1 MGEKIDI
8 GKHLE
13 NANWSLSFW
22 NRRDRNSNLGNK
34 NLQKK
39 YYEVV
44 DAFCSEFKIYN
55 QAFLIANK
63 AMDSYNIL
71 QGNNFG
77 VNALFDENQVPFIK
91 YPLPEYQETQITKQQ
106 QIQRALI
113 DLMFEMKRENQSI
126 SQSSADLSKDSFLKV
141 SLGEVVQYIT
151 CWRWLMRYAQIFGFD
166 YIIKEELDICDI
178 ILKSSSSEIKTF
190 WDIEN
195 FKNSINIY
203 EYIWIDTIDQL
214 EPNKKYFGYPDIHYD
229 DIKEYWKNE
238 ITGKLDNVKYIDIN
252 EEFNTLK
259 INSEKNKEA
268 LFKFLKYYNKKN
280 NEGYKDKVI
289 YYGIKK
295 LLGEIRKKIVD
306 DKSEDFS
313 VLNYLSVLHDI
324 SNFPILPYFYQTVLE
339 GNDYFFEH
347 FVIPV
352 GFTDSFS
359 YKTENKQN
367 EENHTAIYALFSI
380 EPTLLEDRNKIMN
393 SLQTFFRFISIPI
406 SDACFYGTIYKTNIE
421 IESLD
426 SFIDTINHETTKVIN
441 TLKNKMFLNSENYE
455 IQIKEKSDTTKITQ
469 EHGSSCISKERFRI
483 LVHPERYD
491 FLLAY
496 INKWFN
502 NFSSLTSND
511 IPDNKFIKSIVE
523 DSIRLYLYAYNSDLR
538 GYSTN
543 DLINLERFDNAFK
556 ASYNSINN
564 KVNLSIDAEISNL
577 RTNNDYVK
585 LLFAAL
591 NNTFKHSDEANHISI
606 NITRNG
612 DKFVYEIVSELK
624 VMNDKKISE
633 IKEKIAQKRD
643 MGTRKQLQKF
653 TGKLKGELKLFDL
666 DNSNSCFITC
676 FEVPVNNIND

>member
-1 MGEKIDI
+1 MGKKINI

-13 NANWSLSFW
+13 KANWSLSIW
-22 NRRDRNSNLGNK
+22 NRRDRNSNQSNL
-34 NLQKK
+34 NLQKR

-63 AMDSYNIL
+63 AMESYNIL

-77 VNALFDENQVPFIK
+77 EGKLFDQNEIPFVK
-91 YPLPEYQETQITKQQ
+91 YPLPLYQQTPGSKNDQIK
-106 QIQRALI
+106 RAVI
-113 DLMFEMKRENQSI
+113 DLLFEMKRENQSI
-126 SQSSADLSKDSFLKV
+126 YESTDVSGASFLKV
-141 SLGEVVQYIT
+141 SLGEIVQYVS
-151 CWRWLMRYAQIFGFD
+151 CWRWLMRYAQING
-166 YIIKEELDICDI
+166 INHTVPKT
-178 ILKSSSSEIKTF
+178 LKISDLALKCEMSEIHRY

-195 FKNSINIY
+195 FKDSTNTY
-203 EYIWIDTIDQL
+203 EYIWLSTIVRF
-214 EPNKKYFGYPDIHYD
+214 NKEKQYFGYPDIKYG
-229 DIKEYWKNE
+229 DILEYWENE
-238 ITGKLDNVKYIDIN
+238 ITGKLDEISDIEIN
-252 EEFNTLK
+252 EELYTLK
-259 INSEKNKEA
+259 INSEI
-268 LFKFLKYYNKKN
+268 NKKALLN
-280 NEGYKDKVI
+280 HLILKTNKIPKEYKDKEI
-289 YYGIKK
+289 FYGIKK
-295 LLGEIRKKIVD
+295 LLDEIRIKINFGN
-306 DKSEDFS
+306 SFS
-313 VLNYLSVLHDI
+313 VLNYISALHSI
-324 SNFPILPYFYQTVLE
+324 SKFPIIPYFYQTILE
-339 GNDYFFEH
+339 GNEHFFEH
-347 FVIPV
+347 FSIPV
-352 GFTDSFS
+352 GYTDSLS
-359 YKTENKQN
+359 YKNNKK
-367 EENHTAIYALFSI
+367 EDNHTAVYVLLSM
-380 EPTLLEDRNKIMN
+380 EPTPQSKKTKIMN
-393 SLQTFFRFISIPI
+393 SLQAFFRFISIPI
-406 SDACFYGTIYKTNIE
+406 IDACFYGTIYKTNIE
-421 IESLD
+421 AESLD
-426 SFIDTINHETTKVIN
+426 SYIDTINHETTKVIN
-441 TLKNKMFLNSENYE
+441 TLRNKMFLNSENYE

-538 GYSTN
+538 GYNTN

-564 KVNLSIDAEISNL
+564 KVNLSIDAEINNL
-577 RTNNDYVK
+577 KTNNDYVK

-591 NNTFKHSDEANHISI
+591 TNTFKHSDEANHISI
-606 NITRNG
+606 NITRNE